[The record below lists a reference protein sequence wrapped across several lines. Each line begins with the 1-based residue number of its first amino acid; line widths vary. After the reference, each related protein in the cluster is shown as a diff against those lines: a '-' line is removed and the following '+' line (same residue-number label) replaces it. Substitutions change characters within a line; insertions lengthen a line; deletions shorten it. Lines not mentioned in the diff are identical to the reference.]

1 MHAHTPIY
9 EFQPP
14 GADEP
19 LHRILDNVALLP
31 PPPLEKCLL
40 DVDELA
46 VLVPEQRR
54 HERIQHVLNA
64 RALDGVVGSDVVLV
78 DGLEPA
84 DVVVGVGDDVH
95 VQLPVDHPR
104 RRVVGDVR
112 RLDVAGQKQDGG
124 EEEEEGEPDGAH
136 GRRRG
141 AERARWG
148 GRGEGGGG
156 RRVARVTAP
165 LSGPAGAAKSTS

>member
-9 EFQPP
+9 ELQPA

-19 LHRILDNVALLP
+19 LHCILDHVALLP
-31 PPPLEKCLL
+31 PPSLEKRLL

-46 VLVPEQRR
+46 VLVLEQRR

-64 RALDGVVGSDVVLV
+64 GILDGVVGSDVVLV

-95 VQLPVDHPR
+95 VQLPVDYPR
-104 RRVVGDVR
+104 RRVVGDVH
-112 RLDVAGQKQDGG
+112 RLAAAEQDGG
-124 EEEEEGEPDGAH
+124 GGGEEEEGEPYGAH
-136 GRRRG
+136 GRRRRG
-141 AERARWG
+141 HRRAGSLPGSERD
-148 GRGEGGGG
+148 GEGEGA
-156 RRVARVTAP
+156 VAVVGLRE
-165 LSGPAGAAKSTS
+165 